1 MQCKILRLTSD
12 NALQALQASHDA
24 QALPA
29 ELEQLHAELRQALQR
44 AAQQGERAVKA
55 EDELRGCMR
64 NKEALAGS
72 VAELESRC
80 GQLQVG
86 PHDCPAACTLQHNLL
101 RNSMQRKVTRSQQAV
116 LLTHVASPPSVIL
129 HMMVTVS
136 SPLFS
141 SSDVCRTTLS
151 DG

>member
-1 MQCKILRLTSD
+1 M
-12 NALQALQASHDA
+12 
-24 QALPA
+24 
-29 ELEQLHAELRQALQR
+29 EQLHAELQQALQS
-44 AAQQGERAVKA
+44 AAQQGERVVKA

-64 NKEALAGS
+64 DKEALAGS

-86 PHDCPAACTLQHNLL
+86 LHHCPAACTLQHNLL
-101 RNSMQRKVTRSQQAV
+101 RRTNMQRKVMRSQEAV
-116 LLTHVASPPSVIL
+116 LLRHVASPPSVIL
-129 HMMVTVS
+129 HRMGEDRWRACGFS

-141 SSDVCRTTLS
+141 SGDMSCATLP